1 MKNNEAII
9 AYAIGLA
16 TGFAVLGVG
25 AVAIVSVG
33 GIMAF
38 GAVLTA
44 GGSDD

>member
-1 MKNNEAII
+1 MKNNETII
-9 AYAIGLA
+9 AYTIGLA
-16 TGFAVLGVG
+16 TGFAVLGAG

-44 GGSDD
+44 GGNDD